1 MIRTLTRCALL
12 SALVA
17 SVCAANTASA
27 ASVSLIKAAD
37 RASLIESRHSAGEGA
52 PAVPVTTRYF
62 ANDEMLISWDDQQVL
77 MLCKEAVYLKIPAG
91 KAGAGALAPETR
103 QMIAYQALMSGM
115 GSLAAVAEAA
125 GDSVEVA
132 DDGSETRRVGESSWA
147 YGVER
152 YDVTTQRM
160 ADGALRVQTAK
171 TETVNNAKPASPDDM
186 FSTEDD
192 QAARLSELAPVGS
205 WTEVVIH
212 GGPRQAQVD
221 PAMSLKGWIPME
233 DDQATTVAEARRLHE
248 CK

>member
-62 ANDEMLISWDDQQVL
+62 ANDEVLISWDDQQVL
-77 MLCKEAVYLKIPAG
+77 MLCKEAVYLEIPAG

-132 DDGSETRRVGESSWA
+132 DDGSETRRVGESNWA

-160 ADGALRVQTAK
+160 ADGALRVRTAK
-171 TETVNNAKPASPDDM
+171 TATVNNAKPASPDDM

-248 CK
+248 CR

>member
-52 PAVPVTTRYF
+52 PVVPVTTRYF
-62 ANDEMLISWDDQQVL
+62 ANDEVLISWDDQQVL

-160 ADGALRVQTAK
+160 ADGALRVRMAK
-171 TETVNNAKPASPDDM
+171 TATVNNAKPASPDDM

-192 QAARLSELAPVGS
+192 QTARLSELAPVGS

>member
-52 PAVPVTTRYF
+52 PVVPVTTRYF
-62 ANDEMLISWDDQQVL
+62 ANDEVLISWDDQQVL

-132 DDGSETRRVGESSWA
+132 DDGSETRRVAESSWA

-160 ADGALRVQTAK
+160 ADGALRVRTAK
-171 TETVNNAKPASPDDM
+171 TATVNNAKPASPDDM

>member
-1 MIRTLTRCALL
+1 
-12 SALVA
+12 
-17 SVCAANTASA
+17 
-27 ASVSLIKAAD
+27 
-37 RASLIESRHSAGEGA
+37 
-52 PAVPVTTRYF
+52 
-62 ANDEMLISWDDQQVL
+62 

-160 ADGALRVQTAK
+160 ADGALRVRTAK
-171 TETVNNAKPASPDDM
+171 TETVNSAKPASPDDM

-248 CK
+248 CR

>member
-52 PAVPVTTRYF
+52 PVVPVTTRYF
-62 ANDEMLISWDDQQVL
+62 ANDEVLISWDDQQVL

-91 KAGAGALAPETR
+91 KAGAGAWAPETR

-160 ADGALRVQTAK
+160 ADGALRVRTAK
-171 TETVNNAKPASPDDM
+171 TATVNNAKPASPDDM

-192 QAARLSELAPVGS
+192 QTARLSELAPVGS
-205 WTEVVIH
+205 WTEVVIQ

>member
-62 ANDEMLISWDDQQVL
+62 ANDEVLISWDDQQVL
-77 MLCKEAVYLKIPAG
+77 MLCKEAVYLEIPAG

-132 DDGSETRRVGESSWA
+132 DDGSETRRVGESNWA

-160 ADGALRVQTAK
+160 ADGALRVRTAK
-171 TETVNNAKPASPDDM
+171 TATVNNAKPASPDDM
-186 FSTEDD
+186 LSTEDD

-248 CK
+248 CR